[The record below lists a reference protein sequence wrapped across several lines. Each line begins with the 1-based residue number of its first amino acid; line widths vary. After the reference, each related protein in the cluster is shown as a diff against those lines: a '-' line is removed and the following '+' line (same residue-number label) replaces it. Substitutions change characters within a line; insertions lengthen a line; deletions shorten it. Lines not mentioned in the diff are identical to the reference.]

1 MSECSDHEKMSVI
14 LFMNDDLTA
23 VLVTALKF
31 SFGIYPKGLKNKLMV
46 HVGKDLQTFQ
56 HRSRKLMSGRDF
68 RGHLVPAPV
77 PRQEEFYLKCALV
90 VRWFFSLGSFLL
102 FS

>member
-1 MSECSDHEKMSVI
+1 MSVI
-14 LFMNDDLTA
+14 LFMNGD
-23 VLVTALKF
+23 LVTALKF

-56 HRSRKLMSGRDF
+56 HRSLKLVSGRDF
-68 RGHLVPAPV
+68 RGHLVPTPV
-77 PRQEEFYLKCALV
+77 PRQEQLYLKCALV
-90 VRWFFSLGSFLL
+90 VRCFFNLEFFSI

>member
-1 MSECSDHEKMSVI
+1 MSVI
-14 LFMNDDLTA
+14 LFMNGDLTV
-23 VLVTALKF
+23 VLVIALKF

-56 HRSRKLMSGRDF
+56 RRSTKLMSGRDF
-68 RGHLVPAPV
+68 RGHLVPTPTSV
-77 PRQEEFYLKCALV
+77 PRQEQLYLKCALV
-90 VRWFFSLGSFLL
+90 VRWFFSLGNFPL